1 MSQDKYT
8 LKNKIANHLHFLT
21 AQAFLFYFH
30 CGAIPT
36 LAPNARVAIFPV
48 KHVSL
53 HSITFITAILE
64 ESFIIGYAPCGSNWK
79 PITLFSKSVFTLIN
93 KNVRELSLGNNEYTR
108 DKDFLES
115 LCHKL
120 FPTRL
125 ISCCYFGS
133 LVCFPC
139 FKSVSYDFHCLI
151 LCKQTSNIIMIKI
164 LIAIMQYIS
173 IYKILSGVLLETR
186 HFLFDLVWLMVMSR
200 SCAYIFFPLHIN
212 YFT

>member
-1 MSQDKYT
+1 MTLFRCLHFYLQLHKKYTLAKQLTFWAKKLYCNVWEWVLNTLLLNNFAKFLRTPFLQNTFVWPLFKFQWNYCLSQDKYT

-64 ESFIIGYAPCGSNWK
+64 ESFIIGYAPCGWNWK

-120 FPTRL
+120 F
-125 ISCCYFGS
+125 S
-133 LVCFPC
+133 
-139 FKSVSYDFHCLI
+139 D
-151 LCKQTSNIIMIKI
+151 
-164 LIAIMQYIS
+164 
-173 IYKILSGVLLETR
+173 
-186 HFLFDLVWLMVMSR
+186 
-200 SCAYIFFPLHIN
+200 
-212 YFT
+212 